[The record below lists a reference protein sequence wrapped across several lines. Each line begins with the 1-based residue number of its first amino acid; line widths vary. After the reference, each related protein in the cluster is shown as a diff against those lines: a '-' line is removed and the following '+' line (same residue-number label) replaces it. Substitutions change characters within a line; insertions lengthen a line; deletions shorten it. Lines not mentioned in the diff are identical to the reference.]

1 VLPLD
6 QDGTIRE
13 RQERVSSIDDII
25 EIALPLDSGVLRQ
38 VVAK

>member
-1 VLPLD
+1 MLPLD
-6 QDGTIRE
+6 QDNTIRE

-25 EIALPLDSGVLRQ
+25 EIALLLDGGVLCQ